1 MSLATVRGTA
11 RRTTRRRASRGNH
24 KVRNNRA
31 TRRLDS
37 GVTEQRPIFCTLTEA
52 DMKDRAG
59 AWQKLWAS
67 GLIRRER
74 IPGGIRLWAEPGGAG
89 ALQQLIELEREC
101 CAWIDYGVVD
111 GSSVGSRAAIADLA
125 PGAAI
130 DCPKLRPARRTA
142 WLPTSPSSS
151 NARPS
156 DSATMS

>member
-101 CAWIDYGVVD
+101 CAWINYDVVD
-111 GSSVGSRAAIADLA
+111 GSSVILTADEEGEAVLAGMFA
-125 PGAAI
+125 PG
-130 DCPKLRPARRTA
+130 P
-142 WLPTSPSSS
+142 
-151 NARPS
+151 
-156 DSATMS
+156 